1 MTSHRIA
8 PAPGVAAGV
17 VLLAGVYLVLAPWLA
32 HFGGAGVLALSNT
45 VTGLVL
51 VALAIARTATPRVQP
66 ADLGR
71 PGAGRVGRAVARGAA
86 ADVGDLAVGG
96 RDRRQRRRRR
106 GRGAGRSG
114 ADPGLSMLRVDV
126 LGPEGQARRR

>member
-51 VALAIARTATPRVQP
+51 VALAIARTATPRARRLTWVVP
-66 ADLGR
+66 VLG
-71 PGAGRVGRAVARGAA
+71 AWA
-86 ADVGDLAVGG
+86 
-96 RDRRQRRRRR
+96 
-106 GRGAGRSG
+106 
-114 ADPGLSMLRVDV
+114 GLSLVALRPTWVTWPSAGAIAGNVVAAVVAV
-126 LGPEGQARRR
+126 LAGVALTRA

>member
-51 VALAIARTATPRVQP
+51 VALAIARTATPRVRRLTWVVP
-66 ADLGR
+66 VLGVWAGISLVALR
-71 PGAGRVGRAVARGAA
+71 PTWVTWPSAA
-86 ADVGDLAVGG
+86 AIVGNVVAAVVAVLAGV
-96 RDRRQRRRRR
+96 
-106 GRGAGRSG
+106 A
-114 ADPGLSMLRVDV
+114 LTRV
-126 LGPEGQARRR
+126 

>member
-8 PAPGVAAGV
+8 APALGVAAGA

-51 VALAIARTATPRVQP
+51 VALAIARTATPRARPLTWVVP
-66 ADLGR
+66 VLGAWAGLSLVVLR
-71 PGAGRVGRAVARGAA
+71 PTWVTWPSAGALVGNVVAA
-86 ADVGDLAVGG
+86 AVVVLAGV
-96 RDRRQRRRRR
+96 
-106 GRGAGRSG
+106 
-114 ADPGLSMLRVDV
+114 V
-126 LGPEGQARRR
+126 LLTRA